1 MALEKKY
8 DFKKTEEGKYE
19 TWKSKGYFRAGDTS
33 KARFSM
39 VIPPPNVTGKLHIGH
54 SIDNTIQDITCRYKK
69 AKGFDVLYLPGVDH
83 AGIATQAKVDA
94 KLNAEGTNR
103 FKIGREAFLKECYA
117 RKDSYSHIIHEQWAK
132 MGIMV
137 DYSRERFT
145 LDEGCIKAVN
155 KVFVDLY
162 NEGLIY
168 RGERIVNYDPVMK
181 TALSNIE
188 IVYKEDEGEFFYFK
202 YPFTDDKTRFLTIAT
217 TRPET
222 MFGDVCVVVNP
233 KDKRYKDII
242 GKTVIN
248 PANGDALPVIGDEY
262 VDISFGTGAMKCTPA
277 HDPNDF
283 IIGKKYGFK
292 APIIMNTDGTMTKE
306 CGKYSGMD
314 RNECRKLLVKQI
326 EEDGNLIKIEHI
338 KHQVG
343 HSERSDAVVEPIL
356 SKQWFIKMKPLA
368 DRVLKNQGSSADK
381 VNFFPKRFEK
391 VLKQWMS
398 NCDDWCISRQL
409 WWGHRIPVYYSKTTD
424 KILVSAQ
431 KPTDMENW
439 VQDEDVLDTW
449 FSSALWPFETLG
461 WPDETSDLKRYYPL
475 DCMVTG
481 YDIIFFWVARMVFQG
496 LHFTDKAPFKDVIIH
511 GIVRDSQGRKMSKS
525 LGNGV
530 DPIDV
535 INEYGVDSLRY
546 FLATTASPGQD
557 MRFSEEKVKAANNYL
572 NKIWNSARFILMNIP
587 EDYKNHDIKDIDKKK
602 LSLVDK
608 YILTKLETVVK
619 KITKAM
625 DSYEYGIASNLLY
638 NFVYD
643 DYCSFYLEMSKVTL
657 KDENTYKD
665 GTYFTLLY
673 TLKAILMMI
682 YPFSPFIS
690 EEIYLNLPVHK
701 ESIMLEDYPEYKKDL
716 VFASSIKKVEALK
729 SAIEAIRQY
738 KVNNSLAPNEA
749 LDISLKA
756 NFDFAPLSKYLARYS
771 FAKSLSLIKEDKQ
784 GVSSIVLPDL
794 TLFIEDSVN
803 KDELKAKLNKDL
815 EKVESELKRSEA
827 MLNNEKFI
835 SKAPKQKVD
844 LEKAKYE
851 QYKAQY
857 NEIKKKLE
865 NL

>member
-1 MALEKKY
+1 MALDKKY
-8 DFKKTEEGKYE
+8 DFKKIEEGKYE
-19 TWKSKGYFRAGDTS
+19 NWKNKGYFRAGDTS
-33 KARFSM
+33 KVRFSM

-103 FKIGREAFLKECYA
+103 FEIGREAFLKECYA
-117 RKDSYSHIIHEQWAK
+117 WKDAYSYKIHEQWAK

-145 LDEGCIKAVN
+145 LDEGCVKAVN

-188 IVYKEDEGEFFYFK
+188 IVYKDDDGEFYYFK
-202 YPFTDDKTRFLTIAT
+202 YPFVDDKTKYLTIAT

-233 KDKRYKDII
+233 KDKRYQDVI
-242 GKTVIN
+242 GKKVIN
-248 PANGDALPVIGDEY
+248 PANGDELPIIADDY

-283 IIGKKYGFK
+283 IIGKKYGLEH
-292 APIIMNTDGTMTKE
+292 PVIMNTDGTMTEK
-306 CGKYSGMD
+306 CGEFAGLD
-314 RNECRKLLVKQI
+314 RLKCRELLLKKI
-326 EEDGNLIKIEHI
+326 ESEGNLIKIEHI

-368 DRVLKNQGSSADK
+368 QRVLENQESDGRI
-381 VNFFPKRFEK
+381 NFFPKRFEK

-409 WWGHRIPVYYSKTTD
+409 WWGHRIPVYYSKTTNN
-424 KILVSAQ
+424 ILVSAQ

-461 WPDETSDLKRYYPL
+461 WPDETEDFKRYYPL

-496 LHFTDKAPFKDVIIH
+496 LHFTNKAPFKNVIIH
-511 GIVRDSQGRKMSKS
+511 GLVRDSQGRKMSKS

-535 INEYGVDSLRY
+535 IDHYGVDSLRY

-557 MRFSEEKVKAANNYL
+557 MRYSEEKVKAANNYL

-587 EDYKNHDIKDIDKKK
+587 EDFKEESIKNIDKKK

-608 YILTKLETVVK
+608 YILTKLENVVK
-619 KITKAM
+619 RITKAM
-625 DSYEYGIASNLLY
+625 DSYEYGIASDLLY
-638 NFVYD
+638 SFVYD

-657 KDENTYKD
+657 KDESSYKE

-673 TLKAILMMI
+673 TLKAIIMMI
-682 YPFSPFIS
+682 YPFSPFIC
-690 EEIYLNLPVHK
+690 EEIYLNLPIHK
-701 ESIMLEDYPEYKKDL
+701 DSIMLESYPEYDKSL
-716 VFASSIKKVEALK
+716 VFSSSIKRVDALK
-729 SAIEAIRQY
+729 NAIEAIRQY
-738 KVNNSLAPNEA
+738 KVKNSLTPNEA
-749 LDISLKA
+749 LNISIKTTF
-756 NFDFAPLSKYLARYS
+756 NFKELDKYLIRFS
-771 FAKSLSLIKEDKQ
+771 FAKSLTHVENDVKNAT
-784 GVSSIVLPDL
+784 SILLPKI
-794 TLFIEDSVN
+794 TLFIEDDVN
-803 KDELKAKLNKDL
+803 KDELKQKLQKDL
-815 EKVESELKRSEA
+815 EKLQSELKRSEGL
-827 MLNNEKFI
+827 LNNANFI
-835 SKAPKQKVD
+835 AKAPKAKVD
-844 LEKAKYE
+844 LEKEKFE
-851 QYKAQY
+851 EYKKQFE
-857 NEIKKKLE
+857 EISKKLQS
-865 NL
+865 L

>member
-19 TWKSKGYFRAGDTS
+19 NWKSKGYFKAGDTS
-33 KARFSM
+33 KVRFSM

-117 RKDSYSHIIHEQWAK
+117 WKDSYSHIIHEQWAK

-188 IVYKEDEGEFFYFK
+188 IIYKEDEGEFFYFK

-248 PANGDALPVIGDEY
+248 PANGDPLPVIGDEY

-292 APIIMNTDGTMTKE
+292 APVIMNTDGTMTKE
-306 CGKYSGMD
+306 CGKYSGMN

-368 DRVLKNQGSSADK
+368 DRVLKNQTSSADK

-496 LHFTDKAPFKDVIIH
+496 LHFTYKAPFKDVIIH

-587 EDYKNHDIKDIDKKK
+587 EDYKNHELKDIDKKK

>member
-8 DFKKTEEGKYE
+8 DFRQTEAGKYE
-19 TWKSKGYFRAGDTS
+19 KWKAKGYFRAGDTS
-33 KARFSM
+33 KQRFSM

-94 KLNAEGTNR
+94 KLNSEGTNR
-103 FKIGREAFLKECYA
+103 FEIGREAFLKECYA
-117 RKDSYSHIIHEQWAK
+117 WKDSYSHIIHEQWAK

-188 IVYKEDEGEFFYFK
+188 IIYKEDEGEFFYFL
-202 YPFTDDKTRFLTIAT
+202 YRFVDIDHEPLIIAT

-233 KDKRYKDII
+233 KDKRYKDVI
-242 GKTVIN
+242 GKKVIN
-248 PANGDALPVIGDEY
+248 PANGEELPIIADDY

-283 IIGKKYGFK
+283 IIGKKYGLEH
-292 APIIMNTDGTMTKE
+292 PVIMNTDGTMTDK
-306 CGKYSGMD
+306 CGKYAGMD
-314 RNECRKLLVKQI
+314 RMECRKLLVKQI
-326 EEDGNLIKIEHI
+326 EEDGNLEKIEHF

-368 DRVLKNQGSSADK
+368 DRVLENQASAKDK

-409 WWGHRIPVYYSKTTD
+409 WWGHRIPVYYSKTTND
-424 KILVSAQ
+424 ILVSAQ

-461 WPDETSDLKRYYPL
+461 WPDETEDFKRYYPL

-572 NKIWNSARFILMNIP
+572 NKIRNSARFILMNIP
-587 EDYKNHDIKDIDKKK
+587 EDYKNLEAKDVDKKK
-602 LSLVDK
+602 LLLVDK
-608 YILTKLETVVK
+608 YILTKLENVIK
-619 KITKAM
+619 RITKAM

-657 KDENTYKD
+657 KDENSYKE

-673 TLKAILMMI
+673 TLKAVLMMI

-701 ESIMLEDYPEYKKDL
+701 DSIMLESYPEFDKSL
-716 VFASSIKKVEALK
+716 VFNSSIKKVEALK
-729 SAIEAIRQY
+729 AAIEAIRQY

-756 NFDFAPLSKYLARYS
+756 NFDFKPLSKYLSRYS
-771 FAKSLSLIKEDKQ
+771 FAKSLTLVKEDKE
-784 GVSSIVLPDL
+784 GTSSIVLPEL

-803 KDELKAKLNKDL
+803 KDELKAKLTKDL
-815 EKVESELKRSEA
+815 EKIESELKRSES
-827 MLNNEKFI
+827 MLSNERFL

-844 LEKAKYE
+844 LEKEKFE
-851 QYKAQY
+851 MYKTQFE
-857 NEIKKKLE
+857 EIKKKLE

>member
-117 RKDSYSHIIHEQWAK
+117 WKDSYSHIIHEQWAK

-188 IVYKEDEGEFFYFK
+188 IIYKEDEGEFFYFK

-314 RNECRKLLVKQI
+314 RNKCRKLLVKQI

-368 DRVLKNQGSSADK
+368 DRVLKNQGSSTDK

-657 KDENTYKD
+657 KDENTYKG

>member
-33 KARFSM
+33 KVRFSM

-117 RKDSYSHIIHEQWAK
+117 WKDSYSHIIHEQWAK

-188 IVYKEDEGEFFYFK
+188 IIYKEDEGEFFYFK

-248 PANGDALPVIGDEY
+248 PANGDPLPVIGDEY

-292 APIIMNTDGTMTKE
+292 APVIMNTDGTMTKE
-306 CGKYSGMD
+306 CGKYSGMN

-368 DRVLKNQGSSADK
+368 DRVLKNQASSADK

-587 EDYKNHDIKDIDKKK
+587 EDYKNHELNDIDKKK

-756 NFDFAPLSKYLARYS
+756 NFDFTPLSKYLARYS

-851 QYKAQY
+851 QYKTQY
-857 NEIKKKLE
+857 SEIKKKLE

>member
-117 RKDSYSHIIHEQWAK
+117 WKDSYSHIIHEQWAK

-188 IVYKEDEGEFFYFK
+188 IIYKEDDGDFFYFK

-292 APIIMNTDGTMTKE
+292 APVIMNTDGTMTKE

-368 DRVLKNQGSSADK
+368 DRVLKNQASSA
-381 VNFFPKRFEK
+381 
-391 VLKQWMS
+391 
-398 NCDDWCISRQL
+398 
-409 WWGHRIPVYYSKTTD
+409 Y
-424 KILVSAQ
+424 
-431 KPTDMENW
+431 
-439 VQDEDVLDTW
+439 
-449 FSSALWPFETLG
+449 
-461 WPDETSDLKRYYPL
+461 
-475 DCMVTG
+475 
-481 YDIIFFWVARMVFQG
+481 
-496 LHFTDKAPFKDVIIH
+496 
-511 GIVRDSQGRKMSKS
+511 
-525 LGNGV
+525 
-530 DPIDV
+530 
-535 INEYGVDSLRY
+535 
-546 FLATTASPGQD
+546 
-557 MRFSEEKVKAANNYL
+557 
-572 NKIWNSARFILMNIP
+572 
-587 EDYKNHDIKDIDKKK
+587 
-602 LSLVDK
+602 
-608 YILTKLETVVK
+608 
-619 KITKAM
+619 
-625 DSYEYGIASNLLY
+625 
-638 NFVYD
+638 
-643 DYCSFYLEMSKVTL
+643 
-657 KDENTYKD
+657 
-665 GTYFTLLY
+665 
-673 TLKAILMMI
+673 
-682 YPFSPFIS
+682 
-690 EEIYLNLPVHK
+690 
-701 ESIMLEDYPEYKKDL
+701 
-716 VFASSIKKVEALK
+716 
-729 SAIEAIRQY
+729 
-738 KVNNSLAPNEA
+738 
-749 LDISLKA
+749 
-756 NFDFAPLSKYLARYS
+756 
-771 FAKSLSLIKEDKQ
+771 
-784 GVSSIVLPDL
+784 
-794 TLFIEDSVN
+794 
-803 KDELKAKLNKDL
+803 
-815 EKVESELKRSEA
+815 
-827 MLNNEKFI
+827 
-835 SKAPKQKVD
+835 
-844 LEKAKYE
+844 
-851 QYKAQY
+851 
-857 NEIKKKLE
+857 
-865 NL
+865 

>member
-8 DFKKTEEGKYE
+8 DFHKVEEGKYE
-19 TWKSKGYFRAGDTS
+19 NWKNKGYFRAGDVS
-33 KARFSM
+33 KKRFSM

-94 KLNAEGTNR
+94 KLNKEGTNR

-117 RKDSYSHIIHEQWAK
+117 RKEAYSDTIHEQWAK

-155 KVFVDLY
+155 KVFITLY

-188 IVYKEDEGEFFYFK
+188 IIYKEDDGEFYYFK
-202 YPFTDDKTRFLTIAT
+202 YPFVNDPSKFLTIAT

-233 KDKRYKDII
+233 KDERYINVI
-242 GKTVIN
+242 GQKVIN
-248 PANGDALPVIGDEY
+248 PANGEELPIIGDEY
-262 VDISFGTGAMKCTPA
+262 VDIEFGTGAMKCTPA

-283 IIGKKYGFK
+283 IIGKKYGLEH
-292 APIIMNTDGTMTKE
+292 PVIMNTDGTMTEK
-306 CGKYSGMD
+306 CGEFVGLD
-314 RNECRKLLVKQI
+314 RMKCRELLLEKIKNE
-326 EEDGNLIKIEHI
+326 GNLIKIEHI

-343 HSERSDAVVEPIL
+343 HSERSGAVVEPIL

-368 DRVLKNQGSSADK
+368 DRVLETQASEGK
-381 VNFFPKRFEK
+381 VNFFPKRFEN

-409 WWGHRIPVYYSKTTD
+409 WWGHRIPVFYHKTTNE
-424 KILVSAQ
+424 ILVTDQ
-431 KPTDMENW
+431 KPSDMENW

-461 WPDETSDLKRYYPL
+461 WPENTEDFKRYYPL

-496 LHFTDKAPFKDVIIH
+496 LHFTDTVPFKDVIIH
-511 GIVRDSQGRKMSKS
+511 GIVRDSEGRKMSKS

-535 INEYGVDSLRY
+535 INAYGVDSLRY

-557 MRFSEEKVKAANNYL
+557 MRYSEEKVKAASNYL
-572 NKIWNSARFILMNIP
+572 NKIWNSARYILMNIP
-587 EDYKNHDIKDIDKKK
+587 ESFKNFDVKDIKLEK

-608 YILTKLETVVK
+608 YILTKLEEVIN
-619 KITKAM
+619 KITDFM
-625 DSYEYGIASNLLY
+625 DSYEYGIASDLLY

-657 KDENTYKD
+657 KDENAYKE
-665 GTYFTLLY
+665 GTYFTLFT

-682 YPFSPFIS
+682 YPFSPFIA

-701 ESIMLEDYPEYKKDL
+701 ESIMLESYPEYDEKLMFKD
-716 VFASSIKKVEALK
+716 AIEKVDALK
-729 SAIEAIRQY
+729 AAIEGIRQY
-738 KVNNSLAPNEA
+738 KVTNELAPNE
-749 LDISLKA
+749 SLNIFVKSS
-756 NFDFAPLSKYLARYS
+756 FDFSELEKYLARFS
-771 FAKSLSLIKEDKQ
+771 FAKELKIVKED
-784 GVSSIVLPDL
+784 VLNTTSIILPNL
-794 TLFIEDSVN
+794 TLFVEDNIN
-803 KDELKAKLNKDL
+803 KDEIEEKLNKDL
-815 EKVESELKRSEA
+815 EKIESEIKRSEGL
-827 MLNNEKFI
+827 LNNQNFI
-835 SKAPKQKVD
+835 AKAPEQKIA
-844 LEKAKYE
+844 LEKEKYE
-851 QYKAQY
+851 RYKAQRE
-857 NEIKKKLE
+857 EILNKLRKI
-865 NL
+865 

>member
-1 MALEKKY
+1 MALDKKY
-8 DFKKTEEGKYE
+8 DFRKTEEGKYE
-19 TWKSKGYFRAGDTS
+19 TWKSKGYFRAGDVT
-33 KARFSM
+33 KKRFSM

-94 KLNAEGTNR
+94 KLNKEGTNR

-117 RKDSYSHIIHEQWAK
+117 WKDLYHHFIHEQWEK

-162 NEGLIY
+162 NQGLIY

-188 IVYKEDEGEFFYFK
+188 IIYKEDDGDFFYFK
-202 YPFTDDKTRFLTIAT
+202 YPFKNDKTRFLTIAT

-242 GKTVIN
+242 GQMVIN
-248 PANGDALPVIGDEY
+248 PANGEEIPVIADEY

-283 IIGKKYGFK
+283 IIGKKYNL
-292 APIIMNTDGTMTKE
+292 AHPIIMNTDGTMTNE
-306 CGKYSGMD
+306 CGKYAGMD
-314 RNECRKLLVKQI
+314 RNECRKALVKQI

-368 DRVLKNQGSSADK
+368 ERVLKNQTSAKDK
-381 VNFFPKRFEK
+381 VNFFPKRFEN

-409 WWGHRIPVYYSKTTD
+409 WWGHRIPVYYSKTTEN
-424 KILVSAQ
+424 ILVSAQ
-431 KPTDMENW
+431 KPSDMENW

-461 WPDETSDLKRYYPL
+461 WPDDTEDFKRYYPL

-535 INEYGVDSLRY
+535 INQYGVDSLRY

-557 MRFSEEKVKAANNYL
+557 MRYSEEKVKAANNYL

-587 EDYKNHDIKDIDKKK
+587 EDYKNIDPAKIDKKK

-608 YILTKLETVVK
+608 YILTKLENVVK
-619 KITKAM
+619 NITKAM

-657 KDENTYKD
+657 KDDSLYKE

-701 ESIMLEDYPEYKKDL
+701 DSIMLESYPEFDKGF
-716 VFASSIKKVEALK
+716 VFTSSLKKVEALK
-729 SAIEAIRQY
+729 GAIEAIRQY

-749 LDISLKA
+749 LNLYVKA
-756 NFDFAPLSKYLARYS
+756 SFNFEPLTKYLARYS
-771 FAKSLSLIKEDKQ
+771 FAKSLTLIKEDKDNTT
-784 GVSSIVLPDL
+784 SIVLANL
-794 TLFIEDSVN
+794 TLFIDDSAN
-803 KDELKAKLNKDL
+803 REELKAKLTKDL
-815 EKVESELKRSEA
+815 EKIESEIKRSEA
-827 MLNNEKFI
+827 LLTNQNFLA
-835 SKAPKQKVD
+835 KAPKQKID
-844 LEKAKYE
+844 LEKEKFE
-851 QYKAQY
+851 QYKAQKE
-857 NEIKKKLE
+857 EIQRKIE

>member
-657 KDENTYKD
+657 KDENTYKN